1 MESSVLK
8 KELLIYF
15 SINAFICYFNSSI
28 LYYVNKAYFSFIN
41 IRFYTFDFPIINFKK
56 LNEFEKGDKIEKINS
71 HLISKAI
78 VSNIEAL

>member
-8 KELLIYF
+8 KELFLIYF
-15 SINAFICYFNSSI
+15 SI
-28 LYYVNKAYFSFIN
+28 LYYVHKAYLSFIN